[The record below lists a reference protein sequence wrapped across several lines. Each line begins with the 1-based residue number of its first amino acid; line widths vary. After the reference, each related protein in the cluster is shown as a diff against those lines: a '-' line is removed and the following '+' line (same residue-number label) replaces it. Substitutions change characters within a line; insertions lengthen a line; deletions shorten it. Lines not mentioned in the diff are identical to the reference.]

1 MADIELVELTKHYKQ
16 GRNIV
21 RALDGVTLSIAGGEF
36 ASVMGRSGSGK
47 TTLLDLVGLLLRPT
61 SGKVVIDGVDASE
74 LRDGQR
80 ADMRGQRIGFIFQ
93 EYNLL
98 PALNVVENVTLPLRY
113 TRSRVGDGKARAH
126 ELLEIV
132 GLTDRIH
139 HRPDELSG
147 GEQQRVAI
155 ARSLINRPA
164 LVLGDEPTGA
174 VDSQTSMELLALMR
188 RLNRDEQV
196 TFIIVTHDLELAS
209 RADRMI
215 RLKDGRVVAD
225 ERLEQPQEAQPAAV
239 R

>member
-16 GRNIV
+16 GKNIV
-21 RALDGVTLSIAGGEF
+21 RALDGVTLRIAAGEF
-36 ASVMGRSGSGK
+36 ASVVGRSGSGK

-61 SGKVVIDGVDASE
+61 SGKVVIDGIDASQ

-98 PALNVVENVTLPLRY
+98 PTLNVVENVNLPLRY
-113 TRSRVGDGKARAH
+113 TKSRVGDGKARAR
-126 ELLEIV
+126 ELLETV
-132 GLTDRIH
+132 GLADRVR

-164 LVLGDEPTGA
+164 LVLADEPTGA
-174 VDSQTSMELLALMR
+174 VDSQTSMELLGLMR
-188 RLNRDEQV
+188 RLNRDENV
-196 TFIIVTHDLELAS
+196 TFIIVTHDLDLAS

-225 ERLEQPQEAQPAAV
+225 ELLERPLETEPAAV